1 MDRIIRVAII
11 GCGAIGRVHARAISQ
26 LSKAKLVAVCDVNEG
41 PAQSMAS
48 DFGSQYYTDYHK
60 MFATEEL
67 DLVTVC
73 TPSGTRLDICT
84 AAAAHKIN
92 ILVEKPLDITA
103 ERCQQIVDVCEA
115 SGVKLGTIFQLR
127 FTPVFRRL
135 KEAVDQQ
142 RFGRLILG
150 NAQTICYRPQSYYD
164 SGGWR
169 GTLAH
174 EGGGALMNQGIHS
187 VDLLLWMMGDVVNV
201 DAFTGT
207 LTHNIEVEDT
217 VTAAVEFANGAMG
230 SIQATTSVLYGIDKR
245 LEIYGEKGTVII
257 DGETVVKWEFED
269 GFPLEVL
276 DEKRIQ
282 LSASSPLIE
291 DVQGHRD
298 QIGDMVDAIL
308 EDREPAVS
316 GREGKKAVDL
326 ILAIYKSAGM
336 I

>member
-1 MDRIIRVAII
+1 MDRIISVGII
-11 GCGAIGRVHARAISQ
+11 GCGAIGRVHARAISE
-26 LSKAKLVAVCDVNEG
+26 LSKAKLVAVCDVNED
-41 PAQSMAS
+41 AAKSLAS
-48 DFGSQYYTDYHK
+48 DFGCQYYTNYSK
-60 MFATEEL
+60 MFEVEEL

-73 TPSGTRLDICT
+73 TPSGTRLDICK
-84 AAAAHKIN
+84 AAAAKKIN
-92 ILVEKPLDITA
+92 VLVEKPLDITS
-103 ERCQQIVDVCEA
+103 ERCQEIIEVCEKE
-115 SGVKLGTIFQLR
+115 GVKLGTIFQLR
-127 FTPVFRRL
+127 FTPVFQRL
-135 KEAVDQQ
+135 KEAVNQG

-150 NAQTICYRPQSYYD
+150 NAQTICFRPQSYYD

-187 VDLLLWMMGDVVNV
+187 VDLLLWIMGDVVNV
-201 DAFTGT
+201 DAYAGT

-257 DGETVVKWEFED
+257 DGETVVKWDFED
-269 GFPLEVL
+269 GFPLQLV
-276 DEKRIQ
+276 DEERIQ

-291 DVQGHRD
+291 DVKGHRD

-308 EDREPAVS
+308 GDREPAVS